1 MIMRAAVTT
10 GSSIEVRDDV
20 PDPTPGPG
28 QVLVHTIVCGICGSD
43 LHALAEPEE
52 MARLN
57 AAGGATSVPPG
68 TPYVLGHEFTAEIVE
83 HGPET
88 EGTLRVGSTV
98 CALPYAMGPTG
109 MAVIGFSPTL
119 PGGYGE
125 MMVLQEAMLMP
136 VPEGLDARTAALT
149 EPLAVGEH
157 SVALADVRPGWP
169 CHVVGCGPIGLAII
183 VALKARG
190 ASPISASDLS
200 PSRRALAARLGADV
214 VLDPAEGTGFPDFA
228 ELGVPTN
235 PLQRAASIGMGSE
248 PPRAVIFEAVGKAGM
263 IPQIIDAAPPG
274 SRIVVAGVNTQGDRF
289 VPALAIVKEL
299 EMRFGFGYSPKEFAA
314 TLARVARSPEAVAP
328 LITST
333 VGVEG
338 ITGAI
343 EALRIGEQIKVL
355 IEH

>member
-1 MIMRAAVTT
+1 
-10 GSSIEVRDDV
+10 
-20 PDPTPGPG
+20 
-28 QVLVHTIVCGICGSD
+28 
-43 LHALAEPEE
+43 
-52 MARLN
+52 
-57 AAGGATSVPPG
+57 
-68 TPYVLGHEFTAEIVE
+68 
-83 HGPET
+83 
-88 EGTLRVGSTV
+88 
-98 CALPYAMGPTG
+98 
-109 MAVIGFSPTL
+109 
-119 PGGYGE
+119 
-125 MMVLQEAMLMP
+125 
-136 VPEGLDARTAALT
+136 
-149 EPLAVGEH
+149 
-157 SVALADVRPGWP
+157 
-169 CHVVGCGPIGLAII
+169 LAII

-235 PLQRAASIGMGSE
+235 PLQRAASIGMGAE
-248 PPRAVIFEAVGKAGM
+248 PPRAAIFEAVGKPGM

-274 SRIVVAGVNTQGDRF
+274 SRIVVAGVNAEGDRF

-299 EMRFGFGYSPKEFAA
+299 ELRFGFGYSPKEFAA

-338 ITGAI
+338 VTGAI
-343 EALRIGEQIKVL
+343 DALRIGDQIKVL

>member
-1 MIMRAAVTT
+1 MRAAVTT

-52 MARLN
+52 MAQLN
-57 AAGGATSVPPG
+57 AAGGATSVVPRELRTCSVTSSPRKSSSMALRPRARCESVARCAPCPMRWDPPAWRSSG
-68 TPYVLGHEFTAEIVE
+68 FPRRCPA
-83 HGPET
+83 
-88 EGTLRVGSTV
+88 
-98 CALPYAMGPTG
+98 A
-109 MAVIGFSPTL
+109 IGEL
-119 PGGYGE
+119 
-125 MMVLQEAMLMP
+125 MVLQEAMLMP

-183 VALKARG
+183 VALKAWG

-200 PSRRALAARLGADV
+200 PSRRALAARLGADI

-248 PPRAVIFEAVGKAGM
+248 PPRAVIFEAVGRPGHD
-263 IPQIIDAAPPG
+263 PQIIEAAPPG

-299 EMRFGFGYSPKEFAA
+299 ELRFGFGYAPKEFAA
-314 TLARVARSPEAVAP
+314 TLARVARDPAAVAP

-338 ITGAI
+338 VIGALD
-343 EALRIGEQIKVL
+343 ALRAGEEIKVL

>member
-1 MIMRAAVTT
+1 
-10 GSSIEVRDDV
+10 
-20 PDPTPGPG
+20 
-28 QVLVHTIVCGICGSD
+28 
-43 LHALAEPEE
+43 
-52 MARLN
+52 MAQLN

-68 TPYVLGHEFTAEIVE
+68 TSYVLGHEFTAEIVDY
-83 HGPET
+83 GPET

-109 MAVIGFSPTL
+109 MEVIGFSPTL

-125 MMVLQEAMLMP
+125 LMVLQEAMLVP

-157 SVALADVRPGWP
+157 SVGLADVQPGWP

-190 ASPISASDLS
+190 AGPISASDLS

-235 PLQRAASIGMGSE
+235 PLQRAASIGMGSA
-248 PPRAVIFEAVGKAGM
+248 PPRAAIFEAVGKPGM
-263 IPQIIDAAPPG
+263 IRQIIDAAPPG
-274 SRIVVAGVNTQGDRF
+274 SRIVVAGVDTQGDRF
-289 VPALAIVKEL
+289 GPALAVVKEL
-299 EMRFGFGYSPKEFAA
+299 ELRFGFGYAPKEFAA

-333 VGVEG
+333 VGVDG
-338 ITGAI
+338 VTGAI
-343 EALRIGEQIKVL
+343 DALRVGEQIKVL

>member
-1 MIMRAAVTT
+1 MRAAVTT

-20 PDPTPGPG
+20 PDPTPAPG

-43 LHALAEPEE
+43 LHALAAPEE
-52 MARLN
+52 MAQLN
-57 AAGGATSVPPG
+57 AAGGAASVVHPG
-68 TPYVLGHEFTAEIVE
+68 DPYVLGHEFTAEIVDY
-83 HGPET
+83 GPET
-88 EGTLRVGSTV
+88 EGTLRIGSAV
-98 CALPYAMGPTG
+98 CALPYAMGPAG
-109 MAVIGFSPTL
+109 LEVIGFSPTL
-119 PGGYGE
+119 PRGHGE
-125 MMVLQEAMLMP
+125 LMVLQEAMLLP

-157 SVALADVRPGWP
+157 SVALADVQPGWP

-183 VALKARG
+183 VALRWRG

-200 PSRRALAARLGADV
+200 PSRRALAMQLGADI

-228 ELGVPTN
+228 ELGVPAN
-235 PLQRAASIGMGSE
+235 PLQRSASIGMGSE
-248 PPRAVIFEAVGKAGM
+248 PSRAVIFEAVGRQGM
-263 IPQIIDAAPPG
+263 IPNIIDAAPPG
-274 SRIVVAGVNTQGDRF
+274 CRIVVAGVNTQGDRF

-299 EMRFGFGYSPKEFAA
+299 ELRFGFGYAPSEFAE
-314 TLARVARSPEAVAP
+314 TLARVARDPEAVAP

-338 ITGAI
+338 VTGALD
-343 EALRIGEQIKVL
+343 ALRAGEQIKVL